1 MKCRELACGKCFI
14 TQGYNFITHRG
25 IDMVADINGQHAID
39 NVVAH
44 TEGTVVWIQT
54 GQKNNP
60 KATGNASYGNC
71 VKIKHPNGY
80 YTLYAH
86 LAKVNVK
93 LNQRVKKGQIIGLIG
108 NTGRSFGAH
117 LHWEVRDTK
126 DNRINPTPYI
136 DANLP
141 NTKEIYQV
149 YDNKKNKWL
158 PTVKIGSK
166 DYAGNY
172 GNAVS
177 GFRMSDF
184 TYKSHDKVKGIW
196 LPAVNGLSD
205 YAGNLGND
213 MDAIAIDGKGKIKYR
228 VHIKGGGYLPWV
240 DGYNIKD
247 SKNGYAGNL
256 GQVIDAIQIAYK

>member
-1 MKCRELACGKCFI
+1 M
-14 TQGYNFITHRG
+14 
-25 IDMVADINGQHAID
+25 
-39 NVVAH
+39 
-44 TEGTVVWIQT
+44 
-54 GQKNNP
+54 
-60 KATGNASYGNC
+60 
-71 VKIKHPNGY
+71 
-80 YTLYAH
+80 
-86 LAKVNVK
+86 
-93 LNQRVKKGQIIGLIG
+93 G
-108 NTGRSFGAH
+108 NTGRSFGSH
-117 LHWEVRDTK
+117 LHFEVRNTK
-126 DNRINPTPYI
+126 DTRINPTPYL

-184 TYKSHDKVKGIW
+184 TYKSHDKVKGTW

-240 DGYNIKD
+240 DGYNTKD